1 MAHLLMIE
9 SWVGASG
16 NLLPPL
22 LRELGH
28 SYTFVTRK
36 ASHYQNPMSSEK
48 HAVFRYADDVIE
60 TETNDLQKLIKSVSH
75 VRFDGVITVCDYYIE
90 TVCEV
95 AKAYNVP
102 CPFSGNVKTVC
113 QKHLM
118 RQALDRA
125 GLSNPKYKIVYNLED
140 AKKAAQEIGYPLVL
154 KPVDLAS
161 SAFVKLIQTS
171 SELQQAYH
179 DLENFPLNFRDQE
192 RERALL
198 IEEYI
203 CGEELSVE
211 TVSNNGEITVVGITD
226 KSVTG
231 SPYFIENGH
240 MFPAKLEE
248 DAKEKISDY
257 VRNVLLATGYDHG
270 IAHTEIKLTKDGPKV
285 VEINPR
291 TAGNYIVELIEYVT
305 GVNMLKAFVSLALG
319 QQPAVTVTDTG
330 VSSAAIMFIVPDRGG
345 KIKQIRGADTLK
357 ENPSIIRYRIE
368 DCEGESIQKPI
379 DNACYLGHFI
389 TRDYEG
395 FNARMFAESAL
406 GRLEVEFEETE

>member
-1 MAHLLMIE
+1 MGWRGSQFHRIWLLY
-9 SWVGASG
+9 SQQA
-16 NLLPPL
+16 L

-48 HAVFRYADDVIE
+48 HAVFRYADDVVE
-60 TETNDLQKLIKSVSH
+60 TETNDLQQLIESVRH

-102 CPFSGNVKTVC
+102 CPFSANVKTAR

-118 RQALDRA
+118 RQAVDRA
-125 GLSNPKYKIVYNLED
+125 GLSNPKYMLAYNWEEVE
-140 AKKAAQEIGYPLVL
+140 KAAQEIGYPLVL

-171 SELQQAYH
+171 NDLQQAYR

-192 RERALL
+192 RERAFL

-203 CGEELSVE
+203 CGEEVSVE

-240 MFPAKLEE
+240 MFPAKLDEDVKEE
-248 DAKEKISDY
+248 IGDY

-319 QQPAVTVTDTG
+319 QQPSVTVSDTN
-330 VSSAAIMFIVPDRGG
+330 VSSAAIMFIVPDCGG
-345 KIKQIRGADTLK
+345 KIRQIKGADTLR
-357 ENPSIIRYRIE
+357 EDSNIIRYRIE
-368 DCEGESIQKPI
+368 DCVGKSIEKPI
-379 DNACYLGHFI
+379 DNADGQQ
-389 TRDYEG
+389 G
-395 FNARMFAESAL
+395 K
-406 GRLEVEFEETE
+406 